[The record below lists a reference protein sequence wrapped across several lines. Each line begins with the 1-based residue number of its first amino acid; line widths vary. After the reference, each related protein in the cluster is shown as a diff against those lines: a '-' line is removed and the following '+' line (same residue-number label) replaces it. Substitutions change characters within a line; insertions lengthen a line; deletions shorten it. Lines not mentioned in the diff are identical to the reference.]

1 MKFDQA
7 IKSVFSKYA
16 TFAGRAPRSEFW
28 FWILFTT
35 LVGTGA
41 SILDHAVNF
50 LIGYDNGV
58 IAGLW
63 GLATI
68 PPFLTVSVRRMHDTD
83 RAGWWLLLFFIPFIG
98 GVVLIVWFC
107 TRGTTGYNRF
117 GADYFRPGGYVS
129 RRRAV

>member
-1 MKFDQA
+1 MEFGQA

-35 LVGTGA
+35 LAGMGVG
-41 SILDHAVNF
+41 ILDHAVDF
-50 LIGYDNGV
+50 LVGYDYGL

-68 PPFLTVSVRRMHDTD
+68 PPLLAVSARRLHDID
-83 RAGWWLLLFFIPFIG
+83 RTGWWQLLFFIPFFG

-107 TRGTTGYNRF
+107 TKGTKGYNRF
-117 GADYFRPGGYVS
+117 GPDYFRPGGYVS
-129 RRRAV
+129 PRPRA

>member
-1 MKFDQA
+1 MEFGQA

-35 LVGTGA
+35 LAGA
-41 SILDHAVNF
+41 GAGILDRAVDVVV
-50 LIGYDNGV
+50 GYDEAM
-58 IAGLW
+58 IAALW

-68 PPFLTVSVRRMHDTD
+68 VPFLAVSVRRLHDTD
-83 RAGWWLLLFFIPFIG
+83 RTGWWLLLFFVPFFG

-107 TRGTTGYNRF
+107 TKGTKSYNRF
-117 GADYFRPGGYVS
+117 GPDYFRPGGYVS
-129 RRRAV
+129 RRPTA